1 MTEGQNYPVKQ
12 ETQYGGLEAQVK
24 VKLKV
29 GWPYACQLS
38 EAHHARGSYLSLG
51 MFSWQEMS

>member
-38 EAHHARGSYLSLG
+38 EAHHTRGSYLSLG